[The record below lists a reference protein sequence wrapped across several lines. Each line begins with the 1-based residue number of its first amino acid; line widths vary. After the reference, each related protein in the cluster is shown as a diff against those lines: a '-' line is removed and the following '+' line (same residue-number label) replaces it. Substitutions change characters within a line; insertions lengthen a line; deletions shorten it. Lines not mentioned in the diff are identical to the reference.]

1 MLTVRQLLE
10 QAVAK
15 LRAAGVETPILDAE
29 LMMSRALACSR
40 TEVITHEEVQ
50 PPQYAVDRFSDW
62 TDRRS
67 KREPL
72 PYILGEREFYGLSFE
87 VTPSVLIPR
96 QETEFLVE
104 AAVSFLTNRPSPTVA
119 DIGLGSG
126 CVAIAIAKS
135 IPGVIAYGT
144 ESSPDAL
151 VVACRNVE
159 RLGVMDQVRFAHGD
173 LFSPLESLEF
183 DMIVSNPPYIPSA
196 DIDELQ
202 PEVRLYEPREALD
215 GGRDGL
221 DVIRRLTL
229 EAMPYLKNGG
239 ALAVEIGIGESVAV
253 ECLFR
258 SAGLEEVRSIK
269 DYSHIERVVIGERR

>member
-10 QAVAK
+10 EAVAG
-15 LRAAGVETPILDAE
+15 LRAVGVETPILDAE
-29 LMMSRALACSR
+29 LMMSGALACSR
-40 TEVITHEEVQ
+40 TEIITHSDMQ
-50 PPQYAVDRFSDW
+50 PPQHIVDRFHDW
-62 TDRRS
+62 VGRRS

-72 PYILGEREFYGLSFE
+72 PYILGEREFYGFSFE
-87 VTPSVLIPR
+87 VTPAVLIPR

-104 AAVSFLTNRPSPTVA
+104 AAVSFLPNRPSPAVA

-135 IPGVIAYGT
+135 VPGVIAYGT

-151 VVACRNVE
+151 AVACRNAE
-159 RLGVMDQVRFAHGD
+159 RLGVLDQVRFAHGD
-173 LFSPLESLEF
+173 LFGPLESLEF

-196 DIDELQ
+196 DIDDLQ
-202 PEVRLYEPREALD
+202 IEVRLYEPREALD
-215 GGRDGL
+215 GGLDGL
-221 DVIRRLTL
+221 DVIRRLTS
-229 EAMPYLKNGG
+229 EAMPYLKYGG

-258 SAGLEEVRSIK
+258 SAGFEEVHTIK
-269 DYSHIERVVIGERR
+269 DYSGIERVVIGERR

>member
-1 MLTVRQLLE
+1 MPTVRQLLQEAAE
-10 QAVAK
+10 Q

-29 LMMSRALACSR
+29 VMMSRALACSR
-40 TEVITHEEVQ
+40 TEIITRDHIE
-50 PPQYAVDRFSDW
+50 PPQYAVDRLCDW

-72 PYILGEREFYGLSFE
+72 PYIIGEREFYGLSFE
-87 VTPSVLIPR
+87 VTPAVLIPR

-104 AAVSFLTNRPSPTVA
+104 AALSFLPYRPSPAVA

-135 IPGVIAYGT
+135 APGVIAYGT
-144 ESSPDAL
+144 EASSDAL
-151 VVACRNVE
+151 AVACRNAE
-159 RLGVMDQVRFAHGD
+159 RLGVLDQIRFAHGD
-173 LFSPLESLEF
+173 LFGPLQGIEF

-215 GGRDGL
+215 GGPDGL
-221 DVIRRLTL
+221 DVIRRLAS
-229 EAMPYLKNGG
+229 ESMPYLKCGG

-258 SAGLEEVRSIK
+258 SAGFQEVRSIK